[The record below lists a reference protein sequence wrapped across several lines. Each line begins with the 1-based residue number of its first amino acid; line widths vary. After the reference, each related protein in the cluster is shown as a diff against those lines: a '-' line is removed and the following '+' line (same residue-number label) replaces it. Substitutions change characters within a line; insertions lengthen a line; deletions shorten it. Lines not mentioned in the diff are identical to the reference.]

1 MKKRILSFV
10 ITIAMLI
17 VLPISVSAKN
27 SIELQCASDDLPIN
41 LTTTCEF
48 IAISDSDIGGYSFTL
63 DVPKNISFGSLKEA
77 DGWLVSINGNK
88 IAAASA
94 NSVKSGS
101 VIATVF
107 LTNQG
112 NAFVDTNRKVVIK
125 DIEMTL
131 IKSDGSVTSEK
142 VNDVTKKFYIHGSI
156 SRATLYIGIGV
167 LVIIIGLVIFK
178 ISKKKKSN

>member
-88 IAAASA
+88 IAAAAPTSHFHT
-94 NSVKSGS
+94 VVLKSHLCFLSEIEIIPRSKLLLPPQPNFPHVSLARTGS
-101 VIATVF
+101 HS
-107 LTNQG
+107 N
-112 NAFVDTNRKVVIK
+112 
-125 DIEMTL
+125 
-131 IKSDGSVTSEK
+131 TSFQE
-142 VNDVTKKFYIHGSI
+142 SWE
-156 SRATLYIGIGV
+156 
-167 LVIIIGLVIFK
+167 
-178 ISKKKKSN
+178 